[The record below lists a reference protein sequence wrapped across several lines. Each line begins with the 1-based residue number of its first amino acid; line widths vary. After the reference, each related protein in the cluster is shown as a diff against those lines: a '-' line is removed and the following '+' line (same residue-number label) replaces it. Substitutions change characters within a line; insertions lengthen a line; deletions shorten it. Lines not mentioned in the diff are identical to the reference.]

1 MKRMS
6 VAMGAALGVGGLL
19 WASYGRVA
27 PAHAAT
33 PKIEAAA
40 KVFAGIEGDPGKLK
54 DFCEMFKTMTAA
66 EAEQDE
72 KKAQAMEAEI
82 DAKMKVLGD
91 DFTGAWD
98 LQAEIDAE
106 SDEGKAYYAAADKLM
121 GKCPK

>member
-1 MKRMS
+1 MKRTI
-6 VAMGAALGVGGLL
+6 AALGMGGLL
-19 WASYGRVA
+19 WVSL
-27 PAHAAT
+27 AAGT
-33 PKIEAAA
+33 AAQAAGPKVEAAA
-40 KVFAGIEGDPGKLK
+40 KTFSGIESNPAKLK

-72 KKAQAMEAEI
+72 KKAQAMEADI
-82 DAKMKVLGD
+82 DAKMKTLGD

-106 SDEGKAYYAAADKLM
+106 SDDGKAYYAAADKLM

>member
-1 MKRMS
+1 MKRIS
-6 VAMGAALGVGGLL
+6 VARGAAVGVGGLL
-19 WASYGRVA
+19 WASLDWA
-27 PAHAAT
+27 SAAHAAT

-40 KVFAGIEGDPGKLK
+40 KAFAGIEGDPAKLK

-82 DAKMKVLGD
+82 DAKMKALGE

>member
-1 MKRMS
+1 
-6 VAMGAALGVGGLL
+6 
-19 WASYGRVA
+19 
-27 PAHAAT
+27 
-33 PKIEAAA
+33 
-40 KVFAGIEGDPGKLK
+40 
-54 DFCEMFKTMTAA
+54 MFKAMTAA

-82 DAKMKVLGD
+82 DAKMKALGD

-106 SDEGKAYYAAADKLM
+106 SDDGKAYYAAADKLM

>member
-1 MKRMS
+1 MTPIR
-6 VAMGAALGVGGLL
+6 VALGLAALVLVSPNSVPS
-19 WASYGRVA
+19 AQ
-27 PAHAAT
+27 AAT

-40 KVFAGIEGDPGKLK
+40 KAFSSIEGNAARLK
-54 DFCEMFKTMTAA
+54 DFCEMFKIMTAA

-91 DFTGAWD
+91 DFTNAWD

-106 SDEGKAYYAAADKLM
+106 SEDGKAYYAAADKLM
-121 GKCPK
+121 GKCAK

>member
-1 MKRMS
+1 MKRTM
-6 VAMGAALGVGGLL
+6 AALGAGVLAL
-19 WASYGRVA
+19 ASA
-27 PAHAAT
+27 AAWLPADAAA
-33 PKIEAAA
+33 PKIETAA
-40 KVFAGIEGDPGKLK
+40 KTFAGIEGNPGKLK

-82 DAKMKVLGD
+82 DAKMKILGD
-91 DFTGAWD
+91 DFTVAWD

-106 SDEGKAYYAAADKLM
+106 SEDGKAYYAAADKLM

>member
-1 MKRMS
+1 MKRTIA
-6 VAMGAALGVGGLL
+6 VLGLGGLL
-19 WASYGRVA
+19 WASFAMGTVA
-27 PAHAAT
+27 LGAT
-33 PKIEAAA
+33 PKIEVAA
-40 KVFAGIEGDPGKLK
+40 KTFAGVESDPAKLK

-82 DAKMKVLGD
+82 DAKMKALGD
-91 DFTGAWD
+91 DFTSAWD

-106 SDEGKAYYAAADKLM
+106 SDDGKAYYAAADKLM

>member
-1 MKRMS
+1 MKRTMTALCLG
-6 VAMGAALGVGGLL
+6 AMMVWGLGSAEAA
-19 WASYGRVA
+19 A
-27 PAHAAT
+27 
-33 PKIEAAA
+33 PKIEEAA
-40 KVFAGIEGDPGKLK
+40 KTFGGIEGNAARLK

-91 DFTGAWD
+91 DFTNAWD

-106 SDEGKAYYAAADKLM
+106 SEDGKAYYAAADKL
-121 GKCPK
+121 CAFAAR

>member
-1 MKRMS
+1 MNRAIGAL
-6 VAMGAALGVGGLL
+6 VAAGLAGASLGWSL
-19 WASYGRVA
+19 AA
-27 PAHAAT
+27 TAAT

-40 KVFAGIEGDPGKLK
+40 KVFGGIEGNPAKLK

-72 KKAQAMEAEI
+72 KKAQAMEADI

-91 DFTGAWD
+91 DFTNAWD
-98 LQAEIDAE
+98 LQAELDAE
-106 SDEGKAYYAAADKLM
+106 SEDGKAYYAAADKLM